1 MIRRKTGHGR
11 LNSQGNISNEY
22 FGKNELVYSEQSLQK
37 YTDEIVKELLKG
49 YQPKAGEKILDFGAG
64 TGQLAKIVE
73 EITGI
78 SPTCME
84 IDKQLIDMLETRGFL
99 TVNTFTQLEP
109 STIDFVYSSNV
120 LEHIENDTQ
129 TLQDIHTALVPG
141 GTISIF
147 VPALPLLYSDFDR
160 KVGHF
165 RRYTRKE
172 IELKLSAANFQVVEL
187 KYFDFFGIFAWLW
200 MKAFPLH
207 QKNESEITGLMKI
220 YDSFV
225 FPLSRALDKCGLSKL
240 AGKNL
245 IVRANKID
253 GNN

>member
-1 MIRRKTGHGR
+1 MIRRKTGHGII
-11 LNSQGNISNEY
+11 NSQGNISNEY

-37 YTDEIVKELLKG
+37 YTDEIVKVLLKG
-49 YQPKAGEKILDFGAG
+49 YQPETGKKILDFGAG

-84 IDKQLIDMLETRGFL
+84 IDEQLIGMLETRGFR
-99 TVNTFTQLEP
+99 TVTSFNQLEP

-120 LEHIENDTQ
+120 LEHIEEDTQ
-129 TLQDIHTALVPG
+129 TLRDIHTALVPG
-141 GTISIF
+141 GTVSIF

-172 IELKLSAANFQVVEL
+172 IELKLRSANFQVVEL
-187 KYFDFFGIFAWLW
+187 KYFDFAGIFAWLW
-200 MKAFPLH
+200 MKIFPVH
-207 QKNESEITGLMKI
+207 QKNESELTALMKI
-220 YDSFV
+220 YDNFI
-225 FPLSRALDKCGLSKL
+225 FPISRVLDKCGLSRV

-253 GNN
+253 GHN